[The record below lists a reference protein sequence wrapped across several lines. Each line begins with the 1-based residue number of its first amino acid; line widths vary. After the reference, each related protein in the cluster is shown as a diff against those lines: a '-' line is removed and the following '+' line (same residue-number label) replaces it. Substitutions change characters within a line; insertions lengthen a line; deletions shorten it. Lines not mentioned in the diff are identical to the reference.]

1 MSFKKNG
8 KKKITIFW
16 QNTYPIVRSVGN
28 ICYLVK
34 VQTIKSSP
42 LILLS
47 LKDKQI
53 EDKKDIEIPT
63 ENNEDNI
70 VEKVVKQKRTKKN
83 FQCKEC
89 NKSFRDNYKLKR
101 HEKVHMKMKLPEKT
115 LDGQNLGEAYDSY
128 LKGNLLRG
136 IVKFQLVLGAD

>member
-1 MSFKKNG
+1 MAEYLSNSKIFG
-8 KKKITIFW
+8 K
-16 QNTYPIVRSVGN
+16 YV
-28 ICYLVK
+28 LVK

-53 EDKKDIEIPT
+53 EDKKDIEIPA
-63 ENNEDNI
+63 ENNEDNS

-136 IVKFQLVLGAD
+136 IVNFFGVQIDLLDGPKI

>member
-1 MSFKKNG
+1 MQ
-8 KKKITIFW
+8 I
-16 QNTYPIVRSVGN
+16 
-28 ICYLVK
+28 K
-34 VQTIKSSP
+34 VQANQIFATHSTI
-42 LILLS
+42 S
-47 LKDKQI
+47 LKDKPI
-53 EDKKDIEIPT
+53 EDKKDIEIPA
-63 ENNEDNI
+63 ENNEDNS
-70 VEKVVKQKRTKKN
+70 VEKLLKPKRTKKN

-136 IVKFQLVLGAD
+136 VVNLKQKLLFHKTISIQKQEIEQ

>member
-1 MSFKKNG
+1 MSKMWETYVSQGTNYQVFTTHS
-8 KKKITIFW
+8 TI
-16 QNTYPIVRSVGN
+16 
-28 ICYLVK
+28 
-34 VQTIKSSP
+34 
-42 LILLS
+42 S
-47 LKDKQI
+47 LKDKPI
-53 EDKKDIEIPT
+53 EDKKDIEIPAET
-63 ENNEDNI
+63 NQDNS
-70 VEKVVKQKRTKKN
+70 VEKIMKPKRTKKN

-136 IVKFQLVLGAD
+136 IVNLFWVQIDLLVRSV